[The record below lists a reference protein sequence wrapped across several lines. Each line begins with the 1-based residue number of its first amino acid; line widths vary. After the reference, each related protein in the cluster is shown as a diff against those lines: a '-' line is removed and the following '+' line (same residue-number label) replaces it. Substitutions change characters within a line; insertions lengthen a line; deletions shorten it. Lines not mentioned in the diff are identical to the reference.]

1 MANQEKFQPTAKAA
15 AFLATVQKG
24 KYRREISTGLGKF
37 LDNKIPE
44 DMQGFYSTSE
54 LKRLVDLRGTQ
65 QDVESRMPI
74 KINRHY

>member
-1 MANQEKFQPTAKAA
+1 MVNQEKFQPTAKAA
-15 AFLATVQKG
+15 AFLVTVQKG
-24 KYRREISTGLGKF
+24 RYRREINTGLSKF

-54 LKRLVDLRGTQ
+54 LKILVDMRGTQ